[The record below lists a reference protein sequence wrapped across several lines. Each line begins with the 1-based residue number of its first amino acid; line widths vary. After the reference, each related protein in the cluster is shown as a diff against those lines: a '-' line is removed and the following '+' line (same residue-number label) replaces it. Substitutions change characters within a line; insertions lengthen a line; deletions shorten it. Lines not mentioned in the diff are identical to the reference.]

1 MPAKYN
7 YAIKGEKHFHNISDD
22 TLESYKDMIQ
32 QLIYNYP
39 VRDDPEIYQS
49 LCTCL
54 QDVTLELLDRASKV
68 SVKPK
73 TRAQIKSKTSSTGVK
88 IPRNI
93 HIKKLGK

>member
-1 MPAKYN
+1 MPTKCN

-39 VRDDPEIYQS
+39 VRDDPEIYKS

-54 QDVTLELLDRASKV
+54 QDVTLELLDRASKARV
-68 SVKPK
+68 NSKSDSKPSNK
-73 TRAQIKSKTSSTGVK
+73 GIK

-93 HIKKLGK
+93 RIKKLGK